1 MRDISPRLM
10 WIVVFMA
17 MIGMAS
23 PPAYAQGIAGTS
35 SSLAGL
41 VVDTSGGVIPG
52 VDVVIK
58 NNATALETR
67 TVTDGSGRFSVPAL
81 PPGTY
86 TVTVSLM
93 GFKTVVLPDV
103 QLITATPSSV
113 KAVLEVGTL
122 EETVIVTGATEL
134 VQTQTAAVTTTI
146 QVQQIQSLPVIT
158 HTALDYVIALPG
170 VNTPGAAT
178 RSATIGGL
186 PRAAMNITLDG
197 INVQDKRYDSEGFFM
212 FIRPMM
218 DSIEE
223 ISVSTSTPEAVS
235 TGAGGATIRM
245 ETRAGSN
252 RFSGSVYDTWRNQAG
267 TNDKDVLDRKESRG
281 WLWRLNTP
289 YWFNKRDLPKTAAGD
304 YFINDVRLT
313 TPGFRVGGPIVRD
326 KLFYFFNYEEFRLPE
341 SRQRQWNVLTTSAMV
356 GDFTYPASD
365 GSGNK
370 SVNLLAIAAANGQTS
385 TMDPAISKLLGE
397 IRSAVDSA
405 GSSGSV
411 TPLNTLVDRFNYNP
425 TATQLRRFPTLRV
438 DYNLASAHRVTFTFR
453 FNDFNSNPDLLNTT
467 EARFP
472 GFKSSGGQVSGRYMW
487 QATERATIGK
497 NIVNEVRIGAQ
508 NATGG
513 GNNFYS
519 ENSAELYNCAD
530 VGCQQAGGQGWN
542 FVFPSVGGYTLT
554 GATPRVSYK
563 TTEVAAQF
571 SVEDTLTWLRG
582 RHNISAG
589 VSFSR
594 INERSLTEGYTAGDL
609 SFGTSSYDT
618 VAYNMLDR
626 LSGNFPGGITD
637 TYAGYARNLYG
648 FLTGRVTQLAG
659 SYYLQPSGSYNFN
672 GVRTLQTTAD
682 DIGAFVSDS
691 WRARPNLTLSYGLRW
706 QVQLPM
712 TTSDVYAK
720 LQSWDMIYG
729 MTGAGSGKYGQG
741 NLYQGGR
748 VATGKDPVL
757 ERYPEGEPAWNTDW
771 NNLSPSF
778 GVTWRPNVRS
788 PLLSRILSTDPV
800 FRGGY
805 SITYTKHGTVM
816 FDTAYPYN
824 PGRTRSGTRAA
835 TSGSP
840 TLGAAGWPV
849 LLRDTARLTPST
861 APASLSGDWTLTPAL
876 NEQINTHY
884 PDWPVP
890 QTHQYSAGFAR
901 DLGKSMAIEIR
912 YVGNTHMGG
921 WQSWNLN
928 TTGQYSMLSGENG
941 FYDEFRKAQANLAA
955 NVAAGL
961 SPTFA
966 YTGQPG
972 TSPLP
977 IFMAYFQG
985 IPLNDARNQAPA
997 NYTASQFRSSSY
1009 YNSLSMYNP
1018 ALGTIT
1024 GTGSSGLQAGIGT
1037 GTGLDANRI
1046 AAGLPANFFTTN
1058 PAIGQA
1064 GAYLYT
1070 GAGNTRFNSI
1080 QIDLRR
1086 RMANGLLIQANYQY
1100 AFGLKDWV
1108 QRTLREDWFYVNGT
1122 GGPDHSLKLNW
1133 VWELPFGQGKAFGS
1147 NVGPWMDRVI
1157 GGWEIDGIARIQTG
1171 SKFNFGNYR
1180 LVGMTEKEFA
1190 DMFKFYDVVED
1201 GKTYTYMFPQDVIEQ
1216 SIIAIYNTSATTTS
1230 GYSGTPPSGRYI
1242 APASGPDCVSYW
1254 DGMCP
1259 GTLVRR
1265 IVTGPKF
1272 WKVDMSFVKRI
1283 AVVKNTRIEARMDLF
1298 NVFDTINFNAT
1309 SGMGSS
1315 KSSWRVTSAATD
1327 ASSSQDPGGRITQF
1341 GLRFTW

>member
-1 MRDISPRLM
+1 MRRISPRWI

-23 PPAYAQGIAGTS
+23 PPAYGQGIAGTS

-52 VDVVIK
+52 VDVVIR

-103 QLITATPSSV
+103 QLVTATPSSV
-113 KAVLEVGTL
+113 KAVLEVGAL
-122 EETVIVTGATEL
+122 AETVIVTGATEL

-146 QVQQIQSLPVIT
+146 QVQQIQALPVIT
-158 HTALDYVIALPG
+158 HTALDYVISLPG

-212 FIRPMM
+212 YIRPMM

-235 TGAGGATIRM
+235 AGSGGATIRM

-267 TNDKDVLDRKESRG
+267 TNDKDALARTQDRG

-289 YWFNKRDLPKTAAGD
+289 YWFNKRDLAKTAAGD

-313 TPGFRVGGPIVRD
+313 TPGFRVGGPILKD

-341 SRQRQWNVLTTSAMV
+341 SRNRQWYVLSEAAQR
-356 GDFTYPASD
+356 GDFTYPATD
-365 GSGNK
+365 GSGNRT
-370 SVNLLAIAAANGQTS
+370 VNLLTIAASKEQTS

-397 IRSAVDSA
+397 IRSAIGPI
-405 GSSGSV
+405 GSSGVDSM
-411 TPLNTLVDRFNYNP
+411 NTLVDRFTNIPY
-425 TATQLRRFPTLRV
+425 ATQLRRFPTLRV
-438 DYNLASAHRVTFTFR
+438 DYNATSAHRVTFTFR
-453 FNDFNSNPDLLNTT
+453 YNGFDSNPDLLNTT
-467 EARFP
+467 DARFP
-472 GFKSSGGQVSGRYMW
+472 GFAAGGAQVSGRVFW
-487 QATERATIGK
+487 QVTERATIGK
-497 NIVNEVRIGAQ
+497 NLVNEARVGRQ
-508 NATGG
+508 DATGG
-513 GNNFYS
+513 GSYFGKGLT
-519 ENSAELYNCAD
+519 AEQFNCTG
-530 VGCQQAGGQGWN
+530 VGCQQVGGLGWN
-542 FVFPSVGGYTLT
+542 FSFPSVGGYNLT
-554 GATPRVSYK
+554 GATPRNGSSAGI
-563 TTEVAAQF
+563 AAQTTI
-571 SVEDTLTWLRG
+571 EDTLTWLKG

-589 VSFSR
+589 VSFNR
-594 INERSLTEGYTAGDL
+594 INYRNWEMTPTYATAY
-609 SFGTSSYDT
+609 FGTSSYDT
-618 VAYNMLDR
+618 VAYNMLDPT
-626 LSGNFPGGITD
+626 SGNFPGGVNP
-637 TYAGYARNLYG
+637 TYAGYARSLYG
-648 FLTGRVTQLAG
+648 FLTGRVTRLAG
-659 SYYLQPSGSYNFN
+659 TYYLQPDGSYAYN
-672 GVRTLQTTAD
+672 GERTLQTTAD

-712 TTSDVYAK
+712 TTNQVYAK

-729 MTGAGSGKYGQG
+729 ITGAGSGKYGQG

-748 VATGKDPVL
+748 VASGTNPLL

-771 NNLSPSF
+771 NNLSPSV
-778 GVTWRPNVRS
+778 GATWRPNLSS
-788 PLLSRILSTDPV
+788 PLLTKILSTDPV

-824 PGRTRSGTRAA
+824 PGRTRSGDRTA
-835 TSGSP
+835 TTGSP

-849 LLRDTARLTPST
+849 LLRDSARLTPSA
-861 APASLSGDWTLTPAL
+861 APSSLSGDWTLTPAL

-890 QTHQYSAGFAR
+890 QTHQYSLGFQR
-901 DLGKSMAIEIR
+901 DLGKSMAIEVR

-928 TTGQYSMLSGENG
+928 TTAQYSMLSGENG
-941 FYDEFRKAQANLAA
+941 FYDEFRKAQANLRA
-955 NVAAGL
+955 NIAAGNGN
-961 SPTFA
+961 TFA
-966 YTGQPG
+966 YTGAAG

-977 IFMAYFQG
+977 VFMAYFQG
-985 IPLNDARNQAPA
+985 IPLNDARNQTPA
-997 NYTASQFRSSSY
+997 SYTSANFRSASF
-1009 YNSLSMYNP
+1009 YNSLSMFNP
-1018 ALGTIT
+1018 ALATIT

-1046 AAGLPANFFTTN
+1046 AAGVPANFFTVN

-1086 RMANGLLIQANYQY
+1086 RMANGFFVQANYQY

-1122 GGPDHSLKLNW
+1122 GGPDHSLKFSW
-1133 VWELPFGQGKAFGS
+1133 TFELPFGQGKALAS
-1147 NVGPWMDRVI
+1147 NVGPWMDRLI
-1157 GGWEIDGIARIQTG
+1157 GGWEIDGIGRIQTG

-1180 LVGMTEKEFA
+1180 LVGMTEQEFA
-1190 DMFKFYDVVED
+1190 DMFKFYEVEED
-1201 GKTYTYMFPQDVIEQ
+1201 GKTQIYMFPQDVIEQ
-1216 SIIAIYNTSATTTS
+1216 SIVAIYGTSPTTVS
-1230 GYSGTPPSGRYI
+1230 GYASTLPSGRYI

-1259 GTLVRR
+1259 GTMVRR
-1265 IVTGPKF
+1265 VVTGPKF

-1283 AVVKNTRIEARMDLF
+1283 AVVRNMRVEARMDLF

-1315 KSSWRVTSAATD
+1315 KSNWRVTGAARD
-1327 ASSSQDPGGRITQF
+1327 DSSSQDPGGRITQF